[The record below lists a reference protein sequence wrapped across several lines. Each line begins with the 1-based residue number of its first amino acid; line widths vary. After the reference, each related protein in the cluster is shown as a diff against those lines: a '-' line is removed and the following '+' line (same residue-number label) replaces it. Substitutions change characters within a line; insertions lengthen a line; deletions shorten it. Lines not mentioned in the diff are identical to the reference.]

1 MVTSRFYRPQMA
13 ALSKKEKVFVGL
25 AEEAGLTYFVP
36 DELMTRRIAD
46 FAGADGKA
54 QVTYSFSRA
63 IRRNLFPTRSGS
75 MDEYGVSGISFR
87 LLYEFLC
94 EAFNAGEYFI
104 DTYFRSL
111 FDTRPV
117 SDELNQINDS
127 ILADIEAEKEALE
140 LQLVH
145 RVGGELDMRYNVN
158 KRYTALQAWRNP
170 VRRASDVFAVR
181 VRQQLLTSAPQASL
195 LAASL
200 LAGGACL
207 APITE
212 SPSRRF
218 AENATP
224 RPPRGPP
231 AGPAHA
237 HLERGPGAGYFILMK
252 RGTRSSD

>member
-170 VRRASDVFAVR
+170 VRRAECAR
-181 VRQQLLTSAPQASL
+181 VAEDIRRDIVS
-195 LAASL
+195 
-200 LAGGACL
+200 CL
-207 APITE
+207 ASGRIPLRKSAVAPKTLA
-212 SPSRRF
+212 SRNRF
-218 AENATP
+218 IGLSGDKFFFASGQLIE
-224 RPPRGPP
+224 
-231 AGPAHA
+231 
-237 HLERGPGAGYFILMK
+237 HLQVFVELGEE
-252 RGTRSSD
+252 

>member
-1 MVTSRFYRPQMA
+1 MAGVRIRRSRFISASSCERRRSVTDTSKTRDRPGPKTAERFVHVDPNSEMA
-13 ALSKKEKVFVGL
+13 ATVRDADERCPLATMKMFACLRQGLLATIAWAACDHEDVCRVFACDNERVQRSR
-25 AEEAGLTYFVP
+25 VP
-36 DELMTRRIAD
+36 
-46 FAGADGKA
+46 
-54 QVTYSFSRA
+54 SRA
-63 IRRNLFPTRSGS
+63 RRPGQPDTLSASLRRP
-75 MDEYGVSGISFR
+75 SGISESPNLR
-87 LLYEFLC
+87 ISE
-94 EAFNAGEYFI
+94 
-104 DTYFRSL
+104 S
-111 FDTRPV
+111 P
-117 SDELNQINDS
+117 
-127 ILADIEAEKEALE
+127 
-140 LQLVH
+140 
-145 RVGGELDMRYNVN
+145 
-158 KRYTALQAWRNP
+158 NP
-170 VRRASDVFAVR
+170 SRRASAVFAVR